1 MSETTVG
8 IDVTTAEFMLDLPEG
23 TKILSAT
30 VSNDKLMLTLETT
43 YDFPEGSTLVYQTD
57 DYGNVALTGA
67 N

>member
-8 IDVTTAEFMLDLPEG
+8 IDVITAEFMLDLPEG
-23 TKILSAT
+23 TKILSAA
-30 VSNDKLMLTLETT
+30 VSNDKLLLTLETAE
-43 YDFPEGSTLVYQTD
+43 DFPEGSTLVYESD